1 MAVVGAVLL
10 ILLWRLTCAWRRS
23 APRGCPAGQACDA
36 ATPEPTAPQ
45 AMAQQSS
52 AEPSVAQQSSAEL
65 YLPCPG
71 GGCAFDDSVY
81 RGASE
86 CGPTCTCARCRDTMR
101 GGAAGV
107 RECRTLIELDD
118 ALRSADVVVLFWMA
132 GCGPCAAFKP
142 TFLAAAS
149 DTRTP
154 LYTVQ
159 LADVPEVVDRFGIT
173 GFPTVL
179 RFRGGA
185 WHSEY
190 TGSRTRDDFV
200 AWVNA

>member
-1 MAVVGAVLL
+1 
-10 ILLWRLTCAWRRS
+10 
-23 APRGCPAGQACDA
+23 
-36 ATPEPTAPQ
+36 
-45 AMAQQSS
+45 MAQQS
-52 AEPSVAQQSSAEL
+52 AEQSMAQQSEL

-142 TFLAAAS
+142 TFVAAAA

-159 LADVPEVVDRFGIT
+159 LADVPEVVERFGIT

-190 TGSRTRDDFV
+190 TGTRTRDDFV